1 MAPVGPLAGISAR
14 LARRILDFEFVEMC
28 DLLPDSWQEEY
39 QQVLVLDGSLQS
51 LSRRMSRKAPVQ
63 DIGLWVE
70 CFSRMAAVYASRY
83 PDKAPD
89 MFAYQSTIVRAAR
102 NLEMSAWVAY
112 DRQYR
117 REALANRDL
126 NWCQINVR
134 LYNEAFTGRAR
145 SIPRCKHCLSDTH
158 ATANCPLEPSLGGV
172 AATTQPPFSLTAPG
186 SSEVC
191 RKYNT
196 GRCTLLQCRYRHVC
210 QGCGYPHSL
219 TQCPK
224 SGAST
229 RGNQPRERS
238 PGRK

>member
-1 MAPVGPLAGISAR
+1 
-14 LARRILDFEFVEMC
+14 MC
-28 DLLPDSWQEEY
+28 DLLPNSWQDET

-196 GRCTLLQCRYRHVC
+196 GRCTLLQCRYHHVC

-219 TQCPK
+219 IQCPK